1 MIYIKKIN
9 ITFLMF
15 NVTMLCQAIEYYEA
29 PQQETHTMQ
38 PNEIQSKL
46 SPTNP
51 PESIKAESQQE
62 KNITNS
68 TNKASTQNVENKS
81 NITKNSI
88 SSSKPAEKNDINF
101 NDASKAPIKTQ
112 LNPSIFD
119 FAIQEEKEIESE
131 IYVSPINSTDLAEST
146 TPEETEDAYG
156 LTEGIINTLASIIS
170 SSLQNV
176 LFEILALPTD
186 AQGQTAIQS
195 LKNEIQYLSEQVKKY
210 NDVNIY
216 TDIDEM
222 LEFIQSMNNFI
233 KESQLVAL
241 STTNIENIDTAYST
255 AVSTSDIFKKQNI
268 ILNPQLVPNEVVQI
282 FTEPI
287 NNSFDLINIKDTP
300 SMIHA
305 VYDKNGSINLILNSW
320 GSFMASKYNSIK
332 NDLSYGA
339 FMTFLL
345 IFQDTIIVT
354 TNILNRTSGEFQ
366 VTNPLPMKTINYS
379 TPK

>member
-1 MIYIKKIN
+1 M
-9 ITFLMF
+9 
-15 NVTMLCQAIEYYEA
+15 
-29 PQQETHTMQ
+29 
-38 PNEIQSKL
+38 
-46 SPTNP
+46 
-51 PESIKAESQQE
+51 
-62 KNITNS
+62 
-68 TNKASTQNVENKS
+68 
-81 NITKNSI
+81 
-88 SSSKPAEKNDINF
+88 
-101 NDASKAPIKTQ
+101 
-112 LNPSIFD
+112 
-119 FAIQEEKEIESE
+119 QEEKEIESE

-146 TPEETEDAYG
+146 MPEETEDASG
-156 LTEGIINTLASIIS
+156 LTKGVIDMIASIIT

-186 AQGQTAIQS
+186 VQGQTAIQS

-216 TDIDEM
+216 TNIDQM

-255 AVSTSDIFKKQNI
+255 AVSVTNIFKKQNI
-268 ILNPQLVPNEVVQI
+268 ILNPQLVPNEVLQI

-287 NNSFDLINIKDTP
+287 NNSFDLIKIKDTP

-320 GSFMASKYNSIK
+320 DSFMATKYNNIK

-354 TNILNRTSGEFQ
+354 TNILNSTSGEFQ

-379 TPK
+379 APK

>member
-1 MIYIKKIN
+1 
-9 ITFLMF
+9 MF
-15 NVTMLCQAIEYYEA
+15 NVTIMCQAMEYYEA

-81 NITKNSI
+81 NIAKNSI
-88 SSSKPAEKNDINF
+88 SSSKPAKKNDIDF

-112 LNPSIFD
+112 LNPAAFD
-119 FAIQEEKEIESE
+119 FAMQEEKEIESE

-146 TPEETEDAYG
+146 MPEETEDASG
-156 LTEGIINTLASIIS
+156 LTKGVIDMIASIIT

-186 AQGQTAIQS
+186 VQGQTAIQS

-216 TDIDEM
+216 TNIDQM

-255 AVSTSDIFKKQNI
+255 AVSVTNIFKKQNI
-268 ILNPQLVPNEVVQI
+268 ILNPQLVPNEVLQI

-287 NNSFDLINIKDTP
+287 NNSFDLIKIKDTP

-320 GSFMASKYNSIK
+320 DSFMATKYNNIK

-354 TNILNRTSGEFQ
+354 TNILNSTSGEFQ

-379 TPK
+379 APK